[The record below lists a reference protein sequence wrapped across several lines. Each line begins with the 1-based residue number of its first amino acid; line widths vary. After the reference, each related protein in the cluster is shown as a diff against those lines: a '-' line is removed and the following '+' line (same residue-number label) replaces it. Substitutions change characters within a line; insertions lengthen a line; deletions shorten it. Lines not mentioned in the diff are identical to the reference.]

1 MSSARLVI
9 TRARPVD
16 VAAATEL
23 FVAYQAFYRVIADVA
38 KARAFVSDRLR
49 LNDTIYLLARYEDTP
64 THKGVGF
71 AQMMPKLSSTS
82 MRRDWVLND
91 LFVVPEHRRKG
102 VATALMNESLA
113 FAKRTG
119 AVKMSLKTQAGNAAA
134 RALYERE
141 GWELDAEFVTY
152 TLKV

>member
-1 MSSARLVI
+1 MAQRLI
-9 TRARPVD
+9 ISRARPVD

-23 FVAYQAFYRVIADVA
+23 FVSYQAFYRVIADVA

-49 LNDTIYLLARYEDTP
+49 LNDTIFLMARYEDTP

-91 LFVVPEHRRKG
+91 LFVVEEYRRRG
-102 VATALMNESLA
+102 IATALMNESLA

-119 AVKMSLKTQAGNAAA
+119 GVKMSLKTQADNTPA
-134 RALYERE
+134 RALYERD

>member
-1 MSSARLVI
+1 MASRLI
-9 TRARPVD
+9 IARARPVD
-16 VAAATEL
+16 VAAATDL
-23 FVAYQAFYRVIADVA
+23 FIAYQKFYRVIADPG

-49 LNDTIYLLARYEDTP
+49 LNDTIFLLARTESTP
-64 THKGVGF
+64 THKALGF
-71 AQMMPKLSSTS
+71 AQMIPKLSSAS

-91 LFVVPEHRRKG
+91 LFVAPEHRRTG
-102 VATALMNESLA
+102 IATALMNECLA

-119 AVKMSLKTQAGNAAA
+119 AAKMSLKTQADNTAA

-152 TLKV
+152 TLRV

>member
-1 MSSARLVI
+1 MASRLI
-9 TRARPVD
+9 IARARPVD
-16 VAAATEL
+16 VAAATDL
-23 FVAYQAFYRVIADVA
+23 FIAYQKFYRVIADPG

-49 LNDTIYLLARYEDTP
+49 LNDTIYLLARYESTP
-64 THKGVGF
+64 THKAVGF

-91 LFVVPEHRRKG
+91 LFVAPEHRRSG
-102 VATALMNESLA
+102 IATALMNECLN

-119 AVKMSLKTQAGNAAA
+119 AAKMSLKTQADNTAA
-134 RALYERE
+134 RSLYERE

>member
-1 MSSARLVI
+1 MSNRLI
-9 TRARPVD
+9 IARARPVD

-23 FVAYQAFYRVIADVA
+23 FIAYQAFYRVIVDAG

-49 LNDTIYLLARYEDTP
+49 LNDTIFLLARFDNTP
-64 THKGVGF
+64 THKAVGF
-71 AQMMPKLSSTS
+71 VQMMPKLSSTS
-82 MRRDWVLND
+82 MRRDWVVND
-91 LFVVPEHRRKG
+91 LFVAEQHRRQG
-102 VATALMNESLA
+102 IATALMNESLA

-119 AVKMSLKTQAGNAAA
+119 AAKMSLKTQADNAAA

-152 TLKV
+152 TLRV

>member
-1 MSSARLVI
+1 MASRLI
-9 TRARPVD
+9 IARARPVD

-23 FVAYQAFYRVIADVA
+23 FVAYQAFYRVIVDAG

-49 LNDTIYLLARYEDTP
+49 LNDTIFLLARYEDTP
-64 THKGVGF
+64 THKAAGF
-71 AQMMPKLSSTS
+71 AQMIPKLSSTS

-91 LFVVPEHRRKG
+91 LFVAEQHRRKG
-102 VATALMNESLA
+102 IATALMNECLA
-113 FAKRTG
+113 FARRTG
-119 AVKMSLKTQAGNAAA
+119 STKMSLKTQADNSAA

-152 TLKV
+152 TLRV

>member
-1 MSSARLVI
+1 MSSSGLVI

-23 FVAYQAFYRVIADVA
+23 FSAYLAFYRVIADVA

-49 LNDTIYLLARYEDTP
+49 LNDTIFLLARFEDTP

-71 AQMMPKLSSTS
+71 AQMLPKLTS
-82 MRRDWVLND
+82 NSLRREWTLND

-102 VATALMNESLA
+102 IATALMNECLA

-119 AVKMSLKTQAGNAAA
+119 ATTMSVKTQADNIAA

-141 GWELDAEFVTY
+141 GWELDEDVTY
-152 TLKV
+152 MRKV